1 MFRFFKNRSNDE
13 RHAREFV
20 RHMFVLGRQTCT
32 SISKAIQMIP
42 PGDVGIP
49 ITDDTSLEVSLAI
62 LGTSLA
68 VLKGHS
74 NIMSRDRG
82 TGIETWCKRSIERDY
97 DLPVESA
104 LKLIKAVD
112 EYQATFEKA
121 MQSNINPFG
130 EISGVMLV
138 RLLGPKIKSFC
149 VRGTTA
155 LDPILQQIVGD
166 MMTMTTTQAVSYWK
180 DQ

>member
-1 MFRFFKNRSNDE
+1 
-13 RHAREFV
+13 
-20 RHMFVLGRQTCT
+20 
-32 SISKAIQMIP
+32 MIP
-42 PGDVGIP
+42 AGDVRVP

-82 TGIETWCKRSIERDY
+82 AGIETLCKQSIERDY
-97 DLPVESA
+97 DLSVESV

-112 EYQATFEKA
+112 EYQATFERA

-138 RLLGPKIKSFC
+138 RLLGSQVKSFC

-155 LDPILQQIVGD
+155 LDPVLHQIVGD
-166 MMTMTTTQAVSYWK
+166 MMTMTITQAVNYWK